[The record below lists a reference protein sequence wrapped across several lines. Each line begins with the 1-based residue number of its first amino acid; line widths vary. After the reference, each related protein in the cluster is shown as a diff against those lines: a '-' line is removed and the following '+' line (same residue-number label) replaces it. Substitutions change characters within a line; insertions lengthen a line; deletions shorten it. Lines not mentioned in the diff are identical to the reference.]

1 MASTSDVRVVC
12 SLDPWTNQ
20 LVELSTRSPFHII
33 ALVDLTT
40 LDGDLG
46 RDIHIG
52 SSCEHDHHIL
62 AT

>member
-1 MASTSDVRVVC
+1 MVC